1 MYSGRENE
9 YEGEESEGH
18 HHHHHHH
25 HEREESEEHQH
36 QPPYGSEFEP
46 RRGYAEEEVVAP
58 APYGYRPPVHEYGG
72 GPYEEGG
79 PYGTVLHQNSPYAH
93 APPPPPPA
101 PVHRGGEEQQRHH
114 RVDIPGRL
122 VRIFCKANP
131 NFHVSVRPGK
141 GVVMAPFN
149 PHDDYQVWVKEE
161 SMGTRVKDSTGSPAF
176 ALVNKATGQALRH
189 APADLEQV
197 LLADFELGV
206 RDESLLWS
214 QSEDMGEGYH
224 CIRMVN
230 KITSNLD
237 ALQGD
242 KKSGGVK
249 DGTPVILFTWKKQ
262 ENQVWKIIPA

>member
-1 MYSGRENE
+1 
-9 YEGEESEGH
+9 
-18 HHHHHHH
+18 
-25 HEREESEEHQH
+25 
-36 QPPYGSEFEP
+36 
-46 RRGYAEEEVVAP
+46 
-58 APYGYRPPVHEYGG
+58 
-72 GPYEEGG
+72 
-79 PYGTVLHQNSPYAH
+79 
-93 APPPPPPA
+93 
-101 PVHRGGEEQQRHH
+101 
-114 RVDIPGRL
+114 
-122 VRIFCKANP
+122 
-131 NFHVSVRPGK
+131 
-141 GVVMAPFN
+141 MAPFN

-249 DGTPVILFTWKKQ
+249 DGTPVILFAWKKQ